1 MLSSKLWLF
10 CYQVLDEI
18 DEHGIKIYSFP
29 DCDSEDDEEFVEIN
43 QELKV
48 EFQYFLY
55 RKVQQI
61 EITIPERSEE
71 LILDWNDALSQE
83 MTHKK
88 HFICVSHA
96 CGFRHKTNNFAQY
109 RIYLCLN

>member
-1 MLSSKLWLF
+1 MFHLRNAFAFAPLCRVKGYMLSSKLWLF

-48 EFQYFLY
+48 EFQYSLY
-55 RKVQQI
+55 LKVQQI
-61 EITIPERSEE
+61 EITIP
-71 LILDWNDALSQE
+71 
-83 MTHKK
+83 
-88 HFICVSHA
+88 
-96 CGFRHKTNNFAQY
+96 
-109 RIYLCLN
+109 